1 MRPRRPANNSAC
13 GWPAPTRTREKF
25 QQAFVPGRSNDCAP
39 PFFSAHASFPP
50 GLDPAL
56 DFRIL
61 YLVALLGL
69 CLLVW
74 IMHEGVQ
81 ILAAGAWPGW
91 MAELINISV
100 DLAGACP
107 RLALVSWVVG
117 R

>member
-1 MRPRRPANNSAC
+1 
-13 GWPAPTRTREKF
+13 
-25 QQAFVPGRSNDCAP
+25 
-39 PFFSAHASFPP
+39 
-50 GLDPAL
+50 
-56 DFRIL
+56 
-61 YLVALLGL
+61 VALLGL
-69 CLLVW
+69 CLLVG
-74 IMHEGVQ
+74 ILHEGVQ

>member
-1 MRPRRPANNSAC
+1 M
-13 GWPAPTRTREKF
+13 
-25 QQAFVPGRSNDCAP
+25 
-39 PFFSAHASFPP
+39 
-50 GLDPAL
+50 
-56 DFRIL
+56 
-61 YLVALLGL
+61 ALLGL